1 MNETIDTSQH
11 ILSDAER
18 FAYLQAM
25 EVPVWI
31 PRDWE
36 EKNFHQ
42 APQTNLTFPDSQTTT
57 NQRMTTPQTFDK
69 AISDSTCDTTSVKT
83 GSTELASRS
92 EKQAIVARSELNTK
106 IPSENTHYIKLVPW
120 NDLSNGEQ
128 SILIICRHQTDQP
141 AQSFAK
147 ANRPSQFMQ
156 DYVLALKE
164 FYPQE
169 KEIQIRLGHLSQ
181 AGLGRD
187 CRLMEDVL
195 TGVKPDKILL
205 LGDEAVKELL
215 TEYNDVAQA
224 RGQVHQLAN
233 GIECLVSY
241 HPYTLIMNPALKRLA
256 LEDLKLFSRLV
267 SKGE

>member
-1 MNETIDTSQH
+1 MIDTSQYV
-11 ILSDAER
+11 LSDAER

-36 EKNFHQ
+36 EQNNNQTSQVNLVSSESH
-42 APQTNLTFPDSQTTT
+42 ASINEHIVDPQIC
-57 NQRMTTPQTFDK
+57 DK
-69 AISDSTCDTTSVKT
+69 AISDSTSDTVPVRADFIEQDTHHSAKQTIATTCELKT
-83 GSTELASRS
+83 KAS
-92 EKQAIVARSELNTK
+92 
-106 IPSENTHYIKLVPW
+106 SENTHYIKLVPW

-128 SILIICRHQTDQP
+128 SILVICRHQTDQP

-147 ANRPSQFMQ
+147 ANTPSQFMQ
-156 DYVLALKE
+156 DYMLALKE
-164 FYPQE
+164 IYSQE
-169 KEIQIRLGHLSQ
+169 KGIQIRLGHLSQ

-187 CRLMEDVL
+187 CQLMEDVL
-195 TGVKPDKILL
+195 TDVKPNKILL
-205 LGDEAVKELL
+205 LGDETVKELL

-224 RGQVHQLAN
+224 RSQVHQLAS

-256 LEDLKLFSRLV
+256 LEDLKLFSRLI
-267 SKGE
+267 SKE